1 MANFPLFMLSSS
13 VSRKIEIVKGI
24 KREIFM
30 KLKLTAQQK
39 TREREKKIKKRAETS
54 KHCDGNELLFYV

>member
-1 MANFPLFMLSSS
+1 MLSSS

-24 KREIFM
+24 KREILM

-39 TREREKKIKKRAETS
+39 TREREKIKKRAETS

>member
-1 MANFPLFMLSSS
+1 
-13 VSRKIEIVKGI
+13 
-24 KREIFM
+24 M

-39 TREREKKIKKRAETS
+39 TRERKIKKRAETS

>member
-1 MANFPLFMLSSS
+1 
-13 VSRKIEIVKGI
+13 
-24 KREIFM
+24 M

-39 TREREKKIKKRAETS
+39 TSERGKKRAETS

>member
-1 MANFPLFMLSSS
+1 MLSSS

-24 KREIFM
+24 KREILM

-39 TREREKKIKKRAETS
+39 TREREREKIKKRAETS